1 MRCLM
6 PNLSVV
12 DVTWIFLA
20 VIFFYFTSLFW
31 MYSNRPVRR
40 FVFRSG
46 WGGGDSDEE
55 PDIGDDK
62 AQFLDDLEGFV
73 ESTNRRISMRFRI
86 GSVAFAIAGV
96 LSVVAMMLE

>member
-1 MRCLM
+1 M

-12 DVTWIFLA
+12 DVTWIFLM

-46 WGGGDSDEE
+46 WGVDDSDEE
-55 PDIGDDK
+55 PDLGEDTAK
-62 AQFLDDLEGFV
+62 FLEDLEGFV
-73 ESTNRRISMRFRI
+73 ESTNRRISMRFRV
-86 GSVAFAIAGV
+86 GSVAFAIGGV
-96 LSVVAMMLE
+96 LSIVAMMIE